1 MAFLKGREP
10 AWQEFG
16 RTGDAEKGQYI
27 TEMTTE
33 SLGEVACV
41 YQSGFATEI
50 A

>member
-27 TEMTTE
+27 TEMTME